1 MCDFDGPDWMDI
13 GLAGSLAEE
22 MAEAEKERERLRKEM
37 GSEQEKDEGD
47 FD

>member
-13 GLAGSLAEE
+13 VIAGALAEE
-22 MAEAEKERERLRKEM
+22 MSEKEKERERLRKEVEP
-37 GSEQEKDEGD
+37 EQEKDEED